1 MRERSLW
8 RSAQRAIRIADITS
22 SRKKGK
28 DRSDEIIKICRRV
41 LTTTTFMF
49 CGSLAVEWLI
59 QRFLDKDFS
68 LGLVHWLSF
77 AFAVAIFDEFIVK
90 LKKNQHFLS
99 TPLHSSHSSRRL
111 RRYRMRTSERVFH
124 LSSGEPDSMIPV
136 NRFVNIFR
144 KSLLRIQNSTTSVA
158 R

>member
-1 MRERSLW
+1 MTPKTKNVLKKILAYSLMTIVLILTYIAVSLLLNIIFRCLGDEEGISW
-8 RSAQRAIRIADITS
+8 ISMVSACAFATVSIIIVDITN

-28 DRSDEIIKICRRV
+28 DRSDEIIRICRRI

-49 CGSLAVEWLI
+49 CVSLAVEWLI

-90 LKKNQHFLS
+90 LKKKGICIH
-99 TPLHSSHSSRRL
+99 RA
-111 RRYRMRTSERVFH
+111 E
-124 LSSGEPDSMIPV
+124 
-136 NRFVNIFR
+136 
-144 KSLLRIQNSTTSVA
+144 
-158 R
+158 